1 MDQVSNFFENIL
13 TVEANEK
20 ESDAKGKTTQNEL
33 KQSKLMSDKLKRKSE
48 SDFAF
53 WTHKKEGNDEQKSTN
68 TLLTDKLME
77 KIISMVIP
85 MNVKDQGALNERL
98 EMQKTRPPLSVN
110 LISKNSILLNL
121 RLSVPFETIDGVIKF
136 FNWDNLSFTVGIL
149 LVITHIILNPY
160 LILVLPLLLILIN
173 IMVPTI

>member
-1 MDQVSNFFENIL
+1 MDQVSSFFENIL
-13 TVEANEK
+13 AVEPNEADQGAK
-20 ESDAKGKTTQNEL
+20 EKSRPNEL
-33 KQSKLMSDKLKRKSE
+33 KQSKPMADKLKRKSE

-53 WTHKKEGNDEQKSTN
+53 WTHKKEGNDEPKSTN

-121 RLSVPFETIDGVIKF
+121 RLSVPFETIDSIIKF
-136 FNWDNLSFTVGIL
+136 FNWDNLTFTVGVL

-160 LILVLPLLLILIN
+160 LIFVLPLFQILFN
-173 IMVPTI
+173 VV